1 MTRERPVNR
10 FRQRNRREGDALDGP
25 AAGVHAGQSSEFL
38 TGRCIV
44 SKAKA
49 DNKSDKV
56 SPDLDTPTDMPQAA
70 VGKISAALNTL
81 LADAFALYLK
91 TKNFHWHVSGRHFHD
106 YHLMLD
112 QQSDAIFATTDQLAE
127 RVRKLG
133 GITVR
138 SIGQIAKLQTI
149 QDNDEDYVPPREM
162 LRELME
168 DNKHMAAAMR
178 KAHKLCDDKEDSGTA
193 GLLEIFIDETE
204 RRTWFLFE
212 ASRQEGSNAA

>member
-1 MTRERPVNR
+1 M
-10 FRQRNRREGDALDGP
+10 
-25 AAGVHAGQSSEFL
+25 
-38 TGRCIV
+38 
-44 SKAKA
+44 SKAKN
-49 DNKSDKV
+49 DNKNDNKRDKT
-56 SPDLDTPTDMPQAA
+56 SPDLDTPTDLSPEG
-70 VGKISAALNTL
+70 VNKISSALNVL

-112 QQSDAIFATTDQLAE
+112 EQSEAIFATTDQLAE

-133 GITVR
+133 GSTLK
-138 SIGQIAKLQTI
+138 SIGQIAEHQTI
-149 QDNDEDYVPPREM
+149 QDNNEDYVPPREM

-178 KAHKLCDDKEDSGTA
+178 KAHKLADDNEDSGTA
-193 GLLEIFIDETE
+193 GLLETFIDETE